1 MISFFQLIYDVG
13 TSFLPLNIPR
23 GEGFLGNFVRH
34 EMPPINR
41 PSTNLQIM
49 IFYNSIDEIQEMRV
63 YRECARLLFRN
74 EASILNNFA

>member
-1 MISFFQLIYDVG
+1 
-13 TSFLPLNIPR
+13 
-23 GEGFLGNFVRH
+23 
-34 EMPPINR
+34 MPPINR